1 MLYIPPEAEHIL
13 SVLRKNGYEACLVG
27 GCVRDMLMDI
37 PPHDYDITTSAPPE
51 ITLSLFEKT
60 VPTGIKHGTVTVIE
74 NGTPFEVTTYR
85 SDGKYSDC
93 RRPESVTFVK
103 SLREDLARRDFTS
116 NAIAYGGGSDIKDYF
131 GGTEDIKKGIL
142 RAVGDPSLRFKED
155 ALRILR
161 LFRFA
166 SVLGFT
172 PEEKTLK
179 AALAD
184 SPLLRKISAERILAE
199 LEKALE
205 GKNPS
210 ALKPLTDIGGLDFI
224 GLKKSPDYKKI
235 AALKG
240 TGLSLFG
247 FLYLSG
253 ADVTAALDYLKVPNS
268 TKRLASRLLALL
280 SMPFPAEKADIKE
293 MLFLTDSDAFQ
304 KYLIFERFCLD
315 AGTGKA
321 EELFGEI
328 IKNGEPYRICDLK
341 IKGGDLKKLGTEG
354 EKTGEVLEY
363 LRRTAVKDPSLNKK
377 SLLFEK
383 AAEFIR
389 N

>member
-37 PPHDYDITTSAPPE
+37 TPHDYDITTSAPPE

-116 NAIAYGGGSDIKDYF
+116 NAIAYGGDGIKDYF
-131 GGTEDIKKGIL
+131 GGTEDIKNGIL

-184 SPLLRKISAERILAE
+184 SPLLKKISSERILAE
-199 LEKALE
+199 LKKALE

-210 ALKPLTDIGGLDFI
+210 ALKPLTDIGGLDFL
-224 GLKKSPDYKKI
+224 GLEKSPDYKKI

-253 ADVTAALDYLKVPNS
+253 ADVTAALDYLKVPNR
-268 TKRLASRLLALL
+268 TKRLAAKLLTLI
-280 SMPFPAEKADIKE
+280 SQPFPAEKADIKE
-293 MLFLTDSDAFQ
+293 MLFLTDPDAFQ
-304 KYLIFERFCLD
+304 KYIIFERLCLD

-341 IKGGDLKKLGTEG
+341 IKGGDLKRLGTEG

-363 LRRTAVKDPSLNKK
+363 LRRITVKDPSLNKK

>member
-37 PPHDYDITTSAPPE
+37 TPHDYDITTSAPPE

-131 GGTEDIKKGIL
+131 GGTEDIKNGIL

-184 SPLLRKISAERILAE
+184 SPLLRKISSERILAE

-210 ALKPLTDIGGLDFI
+210 ALKPLTDIGGLDFL
-224 GLKKSPDYKKI
+224 GLKKSPDYEKI
-235 AALKG
+235 TMLKG

-253 ADVTAALDYLKVPNS
+253 ADVTAALDYLKVPNR
-268 TKRLASRLLALL
+268 TKRLAVRLLALL

-293 MLFLTDSDAFQ
+293 MLFLTDPDAFQ
-304 KYLIFERFCLD
+304 KYLVFERLCLD
-315 AGTGKA
+315 AETGKA

-363 LRRTAVKDPSLNKK
+363 LRRMTVKDPSLNKK

>member
-37 PPHDYDITTSAPPE
+37 TPHDYDITTSAPPE

-116 NAIAYGGGSDIKDYF
+116 NAIAYGGDGIKDYF
-131 GGTEDIKKGIL
+131 GGAEDIKNGIL

-179 AALAD
+179 AALEG
-184 SPLLRKISAERILAE
+184 SPLLRKISSERILAE
-199 LEKALE
+199 LKKALE

-224 GLKKSPDYKKI
+224 GLKKSPDYEKI
-235 AALKG
+235 TMLRG
-240 TGLSLFG
+240 SGLSLFG

-253 ADVTAALDYLKVPNS
+253 ADVTAALDYLKVPNR
-268 TKRLASRLLALL
+268 TKRLAARLLTLISL
-280 SMPFPAEKADIKE
+280 PFPAEKADIKE
-293 MLFLTDSDAFQ
+293 MLFLTDPDAFQ
-304 KYLIFERFCLD
+304 KYLIFERLCLD
-315 AGTGKA
+315 AETGKA

-363 LRRTAVKDPSLNKK
+363 LRRITVKDPSLNKK
-377 SLLFEK
+377 SLLYEK

>member
-13 SVLRKNGYEACLVG
+13 SVLRENGYEAYLVG

-37 PPHDYDITTSAPPE
+37 TPHDYDITTSAPPE

-74 NGTPFEVTTYR
+74 DGTPFEVTTYR

-116 NAIAYGGGSDIKDYF
+116 NAIAYGGDGIKDCF
-131 GGTEDIKKGIL
+131 GGAEDIKNGIL

-179 AALAD
+179 AAIED

-210 ALKPLTDIGGLDFI
+210 ALKPLTDIGGLDFL
-224 GLKKSPDYKKI
+224 GLEKSPDYKKI

-253 ADVTAALDYLKVPNS
+253 ADVTAALDYLKVPNR
-268 TKRLASRLLALL
+268 TKRLAARLLTLISL
-280 SMPFPAEKADIKE
+280 PFPAEKADIKE
-293 MLFLTDSDAFQ
+293 MLFLTDPDAFQ
-304 KYLIFERFCLD
+304 KYLVFERLCLD

-363 LRRTAVKDPSLNKK
+363 LRRMTIKDPSLNKK

>member
-37 PPHDYDITTSAPPE
+37 TPHDYDITTSAPPE

-131 GGTEDIKKGIL
+131 GGAEDIKNGIL

-179 AALAD
+179 AALED
-184 SPLLRKISAERILAE
+184 SPLLRKISSERILAE

-210 ALKPLTDIGGLDFI
+210 ALKPLTDIGGLDFL
-224 GLKKSPDYKKI
+224 GLEKSPDYKKI

-253 ADVTAALDYLKVPNS
+253 ADVTAALDYLKVPNR
-268 TKRLASRLLALL
+268 TKRLAARLLALL

-293 MLFLTDSDAFQ
+293 MLFLTDPDAFQ
-304 KYLIFERFCLD
+304 KYLIFERLCLD

-341 IKGGDLKKLGTEG
+341 IKGGDLKKLGIEG

-363 LRRTAVKDPSLNKK
+363 LRRMTIKDPSLNKK
-377 SLLFEK
+377 SLLYEK